1 MIHGDELATLRC
13 LSSSKGGVMMLES
26 QVSTYPARTAKAL
39 LLAGKTAWR
48 VGAALCRRGLQLHVC
63 KHRWTIG
70 ILDITHA
77 PALHVLKRLCLF
89 WRGLE
94 ASAAVCREA
103 S

>member
-13 LSSSKGGVMMLES
+13 LSSSKGGVMMFG
-26 QVSTYPARTAKAL
+26 TYPARTAKAL
-39 LLAGKTAWR
+39 LLAGKTAGR

-70 ILDITHA
+70 MLDITHA
-77 PALHVLKRLCLF
+77 PVLHVLKRLCLF